1 MNINIVTKL
10 AIIVVGFA
18 FSLNAVTASAMGLPE
33 NAQLTFTLATITGE
47 TVNITP
53 SDGEGSWFAMEV
65 SPGVLTHV
73 AIGSENS
80 NGIKVGTLQP
90 ASGSNG
96 DIDDSWIFFGNL
108 GVHQTTS
115 PVMIL
120 TDDGVGS
127 VTLDFSGWGVIWNGV
142 SIPLGSGAHTGGTDG
157 VAVVDCVAN
166 CAVGDTYIIN
176 YYATVLSGDPS
187 GLGNV
192 KYTLHLEGVVGVDV
206 PTKGVAIQL
215 IGGAIHECSSHD
227 GSIIEAS
234 VDIDTTDIND
244 ITSINWL
251 LDGVH
256 AGLGESVSVLTPFG
270 SHNLAVVVDTVESG
284 IVESSVEV
292 IVGDTTPPNLGIRFV
307 DERNGLEITEVSS
320 KGRNSVSVIYDVLD
334 VCDPAP
340 MVSGISSPVKLTNN
354 GDTITIIR
362 QLQTS
367 AVNVSAKA
375 TDASG
380 NVVRNEALLL
390 IVD

>member
-1 MNINIVTKL
+1 MNINLVTKL
-10 AIIVVGFA
+10 AIVAVGFA

-80 NGIKVGTLQP
+80 NGIKVGTSQP
-90 ASGSNG
+90 ATGING
-96 DIDDSWIFFGNL
+96 DIDDSWLFFGNT

-115 PVMIL
+115 PVMIN
-120 TDDGVGS
+120 TDDGAGS
-127 VTLDFSGWGVIWNGV
+127 VTLDFSGWGMIWNGV
-142 SIPLGSGAHTGGTDG
+142 SIPLGSGAHEGSIDG
-157 VAVVDCVAN
+157 IAMMDCASN
-166 CAVGDTYIIN
+166 CAAGDTYIIN
-176 YYATVLSGDPS
+176 YYAVVPEGDPS
-187 GLGNV
+187 GFGNV

-206 PTKGVAIQL
+206 PTKSVTIQL
-215 IGGAIHECSSHD
+215 TGGAFRECSAHD
-227 GSIIEAS
+227 GNIIEAS
-234 VDIDTTDIND
+234 ADINTTNLND

-251 LDGVH
+251 LDDDHV
-256 AGLGESVSVLTPFG
+256 GLGESVNVLTPIG

-284 IVESSVEV
+284 IIESSVEV
-292 IVGDTTPPNLGIRFV
+292 VVIDTTSPDLGIHFIN
-307 DERNGLEITEVSS
+307 EKNGQEVTEVSS
-320 KGRNSVSVIYDVLD
+320 KGIKFVTVVYDVLD